1 MDRIANTPEEE
12 QSITFGQGFG
22 VITDL
27 KIGLDGYLY
36 ILGYDG
42 TIYMIF
48 CMEAYQTNI
57 LNGGE
62 GNDRLYGGSGND
74 TLTGGYGA
82 DYFDCGLGSDKTTD
96 YNSD

>member
-1 MDRIANTPEEE
+1 M
-12 QSITFGQGFG
+12 QGFG
-22 VITDL
+22 VIIDL
-27 KIGLDGYLY
+27 KIGHDILY
-36 ILGYDG
+36 GSISN
-42 TIYMIF
+42 
-48 CMEAYQTNI
+48 NI

-96 YNSD
+96 YNSAEGDSFINCEIVSRT